1 MKSDPTIVLHV
12 SIISPVDLG
21 RIQRELYSIDSQFL
35 ARDISVDNRVRTS
48 AELDNL
54 IKASGVD
61 LSSSQQR
68 QTLVKQ
74 LQFVRRT
81 APVVRLV
88 FSKQAGNRE
97 LSMLVKWF
105 REFGHPNT
113 LIEESMD
120 PSIGGGCIVK
130 TATKQFDFS
139 YAKLLAN
146 KKMLEWKAD

>member
-21 RIQRELYSIDSQFL
+21 RIQRELYSIDSHFQ
-35 ARDISVDNRVRTS
+35 ARDISVDNRVHTT

-54 IKASGVD
+54 IKSSGVD
-61 LSSSQQR
+61 LAEEQQR
-68 QTLVKQ
+68 HTLIQQ

-81 APVVRLV
+81 APTVRIV
-88 FSKQAGNRE
+88 FSKQPGNRE

-113 LIEESMD
+113 LIEAGVD

-130 TATKQFDFS
+130 TSTKKFDFS
-139 YAKLLAN
+139 YARLLSE
-146 KKMLEWKAD
+146 KHLTLSV